1 MSSTIFGILLVI
13 LCSIIEGFSQLF
25 WKKSV
30 IGPAQ
35 LRFWVALGIA
45 FHILQLLF
53 YVGALRF
60 LQVGIANPLSS
71 FSFVTVAVLSEWFLR
86 ESVTKMRWIG
96 ICLILIGTGLLV
108 ARA

>member
-1 MSSTIFGILLVI
+1 MSSTIFGVSLVI
-13 LCSIIEGFSQLF
+13 LCSIIEGFSQLL

-30 IGPAQ
+30 GAAQ
-35 LRFWVALGIA
+35 WKIWVAMGIA

-53 YVGALRF
+53 YVSALRF

-71 FSFVTVAVLSEWFLR
+71 LSFVTVAVLSQWFLR
-86 ESVTKMRWIG
+86 ERVTKMRWIG
-96 ICLILIGTGLLV
+96 IGLILIGTGLLV

>member
-1 MSSTIFGILLVI
+1 MSLAIFGISLVV

-30 IGPAQ
+30 LEVTQ
-35 LRFWVALGIA
+35 WKLWVILGIA
-45 FHILQLLF
+45 FHILQVLF
-53 YVGALRF
+53 YVSALRF
-60 LQVGIANPLSS
+60 LQVSIANPLSS
-71 FSFVTVAVLSEWFLR
+71 LSFVTVAVLSQWFLR

-96 ICLILIGTGLLV
+96 IGLILIGTGLLV

>member
-13 LCSIIEGFSQLF
+13 LCSIIEGFSQVF

-30 IGPAQ
+30 LGADQ
-35 LRFWVALGIA
+35 WRVWVSLGVV
-45 FHILQLLF
+45 FHILQILI

-60 LQVGIANPLSS
+60 LQLGIANPLSS
-71 FSFVTVAVLSEWFLR
+71 LGFVTVAVLSQWFLR

-96 ICLILIGTGLLV
+96 IGLILIGTGLLV